1 MKMAALA
8 ATATAAVACYLNGLH
23 GDWLDDDPVA
33 ITQNEDVVCHHGIRG
48 LFDNISPL
56 LAHDFWGTPLSS
68 DLSHLS
74 YRPLTTLTFRL
85 QHCLVG
91 FDRFAFHACNAALH
105 AAVCALA
112 SSTVCS
118 VPAVMPRRS
127 QQSFAMLLF
136 ALHAVHVE
144 AVTNTVGRAELLSAI
159 FFFAA
164 LHVYRP
170 LLPASPSPTR
180 ASSVLLASSS
190 LRMICVL
197 ALTGTSMLCKEV
209 GLTAILVCA
218 AWDIVVTMQLL
229 AVRGRGARSNHV
241 LALTA
246 LRVLCLGL
254 GGVGL
259 LSVRLAINGWRSPQF
274 SGHDNAAAFC
284 EDRLCRV
291 LSYSHLYWLN
301 IRLLLWPT
309 NLAHDWSMTTVP
321 NVHSFLDAR
330 TPLVMAPYLIV
341 AALVVAVTLA
351 LRRGSPRFNG
361 LALGTAVL
369 IAPFLP
375 ASGAFVTAGFT
386 VAERVLYLPSCGFCM
401 LLSIPL
407 ARPARGRGLRCLMR
421 CATLA
426 LFVVHGVLTARRNVD
441 WRTNISLLEAGVRHQ
456 PTNCKLRY
464 NLGYTLHALGS
475 PSRREEAVHHLQA
488 ARRLL
493 PSMHE
498 AACIEAAVLRETRRI
513 AEAEHLLRGTQRLAM
528 ADTGKR
534 SPHDDTGMGYQ
545 SYQDDAIRA
554 SNQQHLE
561 QLNRQGLYFASK
573 GLGDMLEAEGR
584 PAEAL
589 AAFLPALQVAPQDV
603 GLVRQSVRVA
613 AKVGDQ
619 RASALLAQHA
629 ERMNI
634 PLEGVPNAPTAN
646 PRTHA
651 EEQMSA
657 HVNQKRPS
665 RPSGSSSWGARLAA
679 RNKR

>member
-1 MKMAALA
+1 M
-8 ATATAAVACYLNGLH
+8 
-23 GDWLDDDPVA
+23 
-33 ITQNEDVVCHHGIRG
+33 
-48 LFDNISPL
+48 
-56 LAHDFWGTPLSS
+56 
-68 DLSHLS
+68 
-74 YRPLTTLTFRL
+74 
-85 QHCLVG
+85 
-91 FDRFAFHACNAALH
+91 
-105 AAVCALA
+105 
-112 SSTVCS
+112 
-118 VPAVMPRRS
+118 
-127 QQSFAMLLF
+127 
-136 ALHAVHVE
+136 
-144 AVTNTVGRAELLSAI
+144 
-159 FFFAA
+159 
-164 LHVYRP
+164 
-170 LLPASPSPTR
+170 
-180 ASSVLLASSS
+180 
-190 LRMICVL
+190 
-197 ALTGTSMLCKEV
+197 
-209 GLTAILVCA
+209 
-218 AWDIVVTMQLL
+218 
-229 AVRGRGARSNHV
+229 
-241 LALTA
+241 
-246 LRVLCLGL
+246 
-254 GGVGL
+254 
-259 LSVRLAINGWRSPQF
+259 
-274 SGHDNAAAFC
+274 
-284 EDRLCRV
+284 

-375 ASGAFVTAGFT
+375 ASGAFVTADSRSPSAFST
-386 VAERVLYLPSCGFCM
+386 YQAVASACCCPSPC
-401 LLSIPL
+401 
-407 ARPARGRGLRCLMR
+407 APARGRGLRCLMR

-426 LFVVHGVLTARRNVD
+426 LLWSMVYLPRDGMSIGGSTSPSSRRASAISRPTASCA
-441 WRTNISLLEAGVRHQ
+441 T
-456 PTNCKLRY
+456 T
-464 NLGYTLHALGS
+464 LGTPSTLGS

-534 SPHDDTGMGYQ
+534 SPHDDTSMGYQ

-651 EEQMSA
+651 EKQMSA

-679 RNKR
+679 TRNKR